1 MRKRCAYCGRYFIP
15 DRRVGS
21 KQKACS
27 RFECRKKRK
36 QDAQKRWLAKNEGY
50 FSGRYEEVKE
60 WRKRKKE
67 ASGGG
72 MIQDE
77 IPRSKPIRKYVL
89 LIPEDKTGMIQDE
102 IILRRLNGITF
113 AAHGR

>member
-1 MRKRCAYCGRYFIP
+1 MRVLRAVFYSGQTSGGETEGLRP
-15 DRRVGS
+15 AGM
-21 KQKACS
+21 QK
-27 RFECRKKRK
+27 ETE
-36 QDAQKRWLAKNEGY
+36 QEAQRRWLSRNEGY
-50 FSGRYEEVKE
+50 FRGRYEEVKA
-60 WRKRKKE
+60 WRLRKKTQT
-67 ASGGG
+67 SGA

-113 AAHGR
+113 AAHGG